1 MGCGNGSKKSGA
13 VTVKKMIS
21 VLPNDYS
28 LLVNRPAIDGVTL
41 EAGTTSEELGL
52 LTKDAS
58 SYAQLSILEAD
69 TESVSVL
76 VAGEDGE
83 VGLVSLSELAE
94 KIAPITVTYG
104 LDEDAE
110 IGTIQIVI
118 TD

>member
-1 MGCGNGSKKSGA
+1 MGCGNGSKKSG
-13 VTVKKMIS
+13 VTVRKLIS

-58 SYAQLSILEAD
+58 AYAQLSILEAD
-69 TESVSVL
+69 TDSVSVL
-76 VAGEDGE
+76 AAGEDGE
-83 VGLVSLSELAE
+83 VGLVPLPELAA
-94 KIAPITVTYG
+94 KIAPVTVTYA

-118 TD
+118 MD